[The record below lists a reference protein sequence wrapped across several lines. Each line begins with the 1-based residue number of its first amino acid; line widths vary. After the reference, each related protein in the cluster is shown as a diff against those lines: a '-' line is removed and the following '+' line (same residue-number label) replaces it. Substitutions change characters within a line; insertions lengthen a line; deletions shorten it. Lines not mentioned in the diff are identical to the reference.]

1 MLKSVFLAHAL
12 TVGIVWSVTAAEG
25 SCIIDPGSAVHVS
38 YPSPGQGV
46 ALTTFAAHPAVSS
59 AGSLEMRHRTSA
71 ASSGSS
77 FDSHKSG
84 MVIIVK

>member
-1 MLKSVFLAHAL
+1 MLKSVLLASA
-12 TVGIVWSVTAAEG
+12 VIGIAWSVTAAEG
-25 SCIIDPGSAVHVS
+25 SCIIDPGSAVHTS

-46 ALTTFAAHPAVSS
+46 ALTTFAARPSASS

-84 MVIIVK
+84 MTIIIK